1 MTASIRRSGA
11 RADGTINTREPL
23 INAVTDNKPK
33 MLTGLNQKGTW
44 LVQKLPVFSA
54 ADLRATGE

>member
-44 LVQKLPVFSA
+44 L
-54 ADLRATGE
+54 G